1 MRLEDVIGP
10 VMIGPSSS
18 HTAGAA
24 RLGRLAALIWGR
36 PVREVTIFLRGSFAA
51 TWWGHG
57 TDLAILAG
65 LLGFLPD
72 DPRIPNAREEA
83 KKKGIHWTFKAEHPD
98 GAHPNSARFLFKD
111 EDTSMEVVGASI
123 GGGAVRLLEIDG
135 FKLELSGELPALIT
149 FHRDTPGVVASI
161 TGLLASKG
169 LNIATLT
176 LHRQG
181 RGKGAAMVVEL
192 DENPQTEIMDAI
204 SRCHSE
210 IFRVLPLKLGE

>member
-1 MRLEDVIGP
+1 
-10 VMIGPSSS
+10 
-18 HTAGAA
+18 
-24 RLGRLAALIWGR
+24 
-36 PVREVTIFLRGSFAA
+36 
-51 TWWGHG
+51 
-57 TDLAILAG
+57 
-65 LLGFLPD
+65 
-72 DPRIPNAREEA
+72 
-83 KKKGIHWTFKAEHPD
+83 
-98 GAHPNSARFLFKD
+98 
-111 EDTSMEVVGASI
+111 MEVVGASI

-135 FKLELSGELPALIT
+135 FKLELSGELPALVT

>member
-1 MRLEDVIGP
+1 MRLEEVIGP

-24 RLGRLAALIWGR
+24 RLGKLAALIWGR
-36 PVREVTIFLRGSFAA
+36 PVKDVTIFLRGSFAA

-65 LLGFLPD
+65 LLGFSPD
-72 DPRIPNAREEA
+72 DPRIPNARKEA
-83 KKKGIHWTFKAEHPD
+83 KRKGIQWSFREEHED
-98 GAHPNSARFLFKD
+98 GAHPNSARFLFKN
-111 EDTSMEVVGASI
+111 ESTSMEVVGASV
-123 GGGAVRLLEIDG
+123 GGGAVKLMEIDG
-135 FKLELSGELPALIT
+135 FRLELSGELPALIT
-149 FHRDTPGVVASI
+149 FHKDTPGVVASI
-161 TGLLASKG
+161 TGVLASNG

-192 DENPQTEIMDAI
+192 DENPSKAIIDAI
-204 SRCHSE
+204 SRCHAE
-210 IFRVLPLKLGE
+210 ILRVLPLKLGE

>member
-83 KKKGIHWTFKAEHPD
+83 KKKGIHWTFKEEHPD

-135 FKLELSGELPALIT
+135 FKLELSGELPALVT